1 MAQHHGERQM
11 AAHFDALGA
20 TATGLTLP
28 QLHAVLRRLGLL
40 RAAPPPASAEAAAAA
55 ATPAS
60 PLSPLAPGQRFSPA
74 AVAAS
79 EGADS
84 AEQEALVQL
93 LWKQLAAPSAAAE
106 KADRVSLRA
115 MASFMTAGEKEAAG
129 MSAGGS
135 AALPREDGAVPRTRS
150 LLRQQSLSAKHTDLS
165 SSRAARSHAR
175 GRFAA
180 ASPAADTPVQPRGLS
195 FSPQLSTPGYSP
207 RSPRSSLL
215 SGRTVFEAL
224 YENASQYKQ
233 KAETRRI
240 SLSEEL
246 MTNCTFS
253 PTINGPTK
261 GLSRWESLEV
271 LNADGPVVVEVSL

>member
-1 MAQHHGERQM
+1 M
-11 AAHFDALGA
+11 
-20 TATGLTLP
+20 
-28 QLHAVLRRLGLL
+28 
-40 RAAPPPASAEAAAAA
+40 
-55 ATPAS
+55 
-60 PLSPLAPGQRFSPA
+60 
-74 AVAAS
+74 
-79 EGADS
+79 
-84 AEQEALVQL
+84 
-93 LWKQLAAPSAAAE
+93 
-106 KADRVSLRA
+106 
-115 MASFMTAGEKEAAG
+115 
-129 MSAGGS
+129 
-135 AALPREDGAVPRTRS
+135 
-150 LLRQQSLSAKHTDLS
+150 LRQQSLSAKHTDLS